1 MSGADEKRWWPSTL
15 DDVRHPSGSR
25 NPHTVTRQEL
35 MARFASVHQPEI
47 GELGLLARLLAC
59 KPIPPNIC
67 SCPLQQVQTIRM
79 TRRTAAT
86 RQAAAASARQRQLTT
101 TTTRLRCASLALP
114 LPALLHPTCFIA
126 RDLLGASQAE
136 PCKLRIASQ
145 PYEERVAEL
154 QKEVNSLKEQL
165 EKAQRSAKHWQKEAE
180 KWNSKLNNMEW
191 ERLTKWCRSDSG
203 DSAFTSVK
211 FLCIVN
217 WFKLR
222 RRYCPASQLMP
233 ALPK

>member
-1 MSGADEKRWWPSTL
+1 MTSGTPADREIPILSLGKSSWQALTNR
-15 DDVRHPSGSR
+15 R
-25 NPHTVTRQEL
+25 
-35 MARFASVHQPEI
+35 SVS
-47 GELGLLARLLAC
+47 LAC
-59 KPIPPNIC
+59 LHTILAGHSNPDIC

-79 TRRTAAT
+79 TRRTVVT

-136 PCKLRIASQ
+136 PCKQ

-165 EKAQRSAKHWQKEAE
+165 EEAQRSAKHWQKEAE
-180 KWNSKLNNMEW
+180 KWNSKLNNMQW

-203 DSAFTSVK
+203 DSHSD
-211 FLCIVN
+211 
-217 WFKLR
+217 
-222 RRYCPASQLMP
+222 
-233 ALPK
+233 